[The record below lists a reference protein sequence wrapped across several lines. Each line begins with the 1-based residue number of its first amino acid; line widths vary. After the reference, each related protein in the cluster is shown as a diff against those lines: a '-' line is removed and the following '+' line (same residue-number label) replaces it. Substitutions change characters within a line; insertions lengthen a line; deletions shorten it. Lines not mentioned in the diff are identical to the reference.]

1 MSVDRPEPLA
11 FHEEPIPDTLRNR
24 DNWVTWKYK
33 YKPERDEYTKI
44 LLDVNTG
51 GFGDSTDPDTWVS
64 FEKAVEYHND
74 PATDTDGVGFVLSES
89 DTVVGLDLD
98 DCRDPDS
105 GDLEP
110 WARDVLEDVP
120 TYAEVSPSG
129 TGLRLMGLG
138 FVPSGGNRG
147 DIDDAA
153 GHLEIYDS
161 GRYLTLTGHHLE
173 DTPSTVE
180 QVNSEVEAIHT
191 QHIADPPETTA
202 DGGVDTDTGGSNP
215 GGNTSGSASLTDT
228 DLIQKAKSAEN
239 GDRFTQLWN
248 GRTAGYPS
256 HSEAQL
262 AFANHLAYWTQR
274 DERRMLKL
282 FEKSD
287 MCRGDDDI
295 RKFENYDAPKAVG
308 DVKNTYDPASSAP
321 PSPPRPDVPVEGDS
335 HTVRLEPDAVKARA
349 GLSNEDGED
358 GSISDLN
365 DREKAACVWELIHVS
380 DRVHVRVRREDG
392 QLWAYDNGVWKPE
405 GKRALRHAGRRA
417 VGSMNFGTNVVNQL
431 EAQARGDPRGEVE
444 VDELGLSPGQL
455 AVENGLIDLKDAANG
470 HGDDARRDLEPEDY
484 ALKQLP
490 VAYDPD
496 AEYDDW
502 AQLVD
507 EWAEDGRADALQEY
521 VGYCLH
527 RGDMP
532 IHRALML
539 VGSGAN
545 GKSTFLHVVRELL
558 GCDNTTS
565 FELQTLADDENYRD
579 RFFGSVANI
588 DEDLSA
594 RQLESSLGMLK
605 KLFAGDPIEAARK
618 YNDPYDYEPTGKHL
632 YAANEVPSINVSDD
646 DEAFWRR
653 WLLVEFPNHYPAGE
667 RDPGLRDRL
676 TTDEALSGVL
686 NWAIE
691 GWDRLLEQGHFTN
704 EEREAYAKRQRW
716 QSWGEAIDKFLNDCV
731 ERDEDADRIST
742 GDAFGRFQV
751 WCRENGLKSDISPQ
765 GFTNKL
771 KSEDV
776 GYKKSVRIDGSSKRG
791 YTALG
796 FSDDVPEARDDGER
810 EEPDPDATSLG
821 SFDDDTDEDA
831 REGDDGDGEREAE
844 AEAEPTDDTDDDT
857 PAVDEA
863 TGLRDRVRDFL
874 EDKKYRP
881 GASVTV
887 AAVAGG
893 MEANPI
899 PVEKAL
905 DELADSDA
913 PLSHATD
920 GEYMIEVSD

>member
-11 FHEEPIPDTLRNR
+11 FREEPIPDTLRNR
-24 DNWVTWKYK
+24 DNWVAWKYDF
-33 YKPERDEYTKI
+33 KPKRDEWTKI
-44 LLDVNTG
+44 PVDVNTG
-51 GFGDSTDPDTWVS
+51 DFASSTDPDTWAS
-64 FEKAVEYHND
+64 FAKVVEYHND
-74 PATDTDGVGFVLSES
+74 PATDTDGVGFVLSETY
-89 DTVVGLDLD
+89 TVVGLDLD

-129 TGLRLMGLG
+129 TGLRLIGLG

-153 GHLEIYDS
+153 GHLEMYDS

-228 DLIQKAKSAEN
+228 ELLQKAKNAKN

-248 GRTAGYPS
+248 GRTAGYTS
-256 HSEAQL
+256 HSEARL
-262 AFANHLAYWTQR
+262 AFANHLAYWTGG
-274 DERRMLKL
+274 DSRRMLEL

-287 MCRGDDDI
+287 LCRGDDDI
-295 RKFENYDAPKAVG
+295 RTFENYEIPKANKG
-308 DVKNTYDPASSAP
+308 TTDHYDPASSGP
-321 PSPPRPDVPVEGDS
+321 PSPPRPDAPVEGDS
-335 HTVRLEPDAVKARA
+335 HTVSLEPDAVKARA

-358 GSISDLN
+358 GSISDLT
-365 DREKAACVWELIHVS
+365 DREKAACVWDLIK
-380 DRVHVRVRREDG
+380 DTATVHVRVRRDNSS
-392 QLWAYDNGVWKPE
+392 LWAYDGGVWKPE
-405 GKRALRHAGRRA
+405 GERALRHAARKA
-417 VGSMNFGTNVVNQL
+417 LGSMNYGSNVL
-431 EAQARGDPRGEVE
+431 AELKAQAKSDLTAEVE
-444 VDELGLSPGQL
+444 ADTFELSPGQL
-455 AVENGLIDLKDAANG
+455 AVENGLVDLKDAANG

-484 ALKQLP
+484 ALRRLP

-502 AQLVD
+502 AELVD
-507 EWAEDGRADALQEY
+507 EWTEDGRADALQEY

-527 RGDMP
+527 RGSLP

-545 GKSTFLHVVRELL
+545 GKGTFLHVVRQLL
-558 GCDNTTS
+558 GVDNTS
-565 FELQTLADDENYRD
+565 SIELQTLANEKDAVADFY
-579 RFFGSVANI
+579 GSLANI
-588 DEDLSA
+588 DDDLSA
-594 RQLESSLGMLK
+594 RSLGKGLGMFK
-605 KLFAGDPIEAARK
+605 KLVAGDRVRARRLYEDGFEYEA
-618 YNDPYDYEPTGKHL
+618 TGKHL
-632 YAANEVPSINVSDD
+632 YAANKVPEVNVPDD

-653 WLLVEFPNHYPAGE
+653 WLLVEFPNHYPTDE
-667 RDPGLRDRL
+667 RDPNLRDRL

-704 EEREAYAKRQRW
+704 EERGAWAKRDRW
-716 QSWGEAIDKFLNDCV
+716 QSWGESIDKFIADCV
-731 ERDEDADRIST
+731 ERDPDADNITRKQAY
-742 GDAFGRFQV
+742 DHYLA
-751 WCRENGLKSDISPQ
+751 WCEANGHDPITPQ
-765 GFTNKL
+765 GSFTRKL
-771 KSEDV
+771 KAEDV
-776 GYKKSVRIDGSSKRG
+776 GSRDSVKVDGKVTTG
-791 YTALG
+791 YVALG
-796 FSDDVPEARDDGER
+796 FDDDLPRVIEPA
-810 EEPDPDATSLG
+810 EESDPDATSLG
-821 SFDDDTDEDA
+821 SFDDDTDA
-831 REGDDGDGEREAE
+831 REGGDDDGERE

-874 EDKKYRP
+874 EDTYGP
-881 GASVTV
+881 GAPVTV

-893 MEANPI
+893 IGANPI

-913 PLSHATD
+913 PLSHDTD
-920 GEYMIEVSD
+920 GEYMIEVSG